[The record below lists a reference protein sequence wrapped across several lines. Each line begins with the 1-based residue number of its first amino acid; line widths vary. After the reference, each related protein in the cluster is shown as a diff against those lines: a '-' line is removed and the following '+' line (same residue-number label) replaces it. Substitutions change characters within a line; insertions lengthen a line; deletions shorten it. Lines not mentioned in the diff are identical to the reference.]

1 MLLLLRLVRSTE
13 VTEESISNSI
23 VVLALRQLF
32 LFVIVMSAFISAG
45 ISCQVEVHGFN
56 AEVYPNLP
64 ERGNL
69 TFGLA
74 PSETYTIQLLDIS
87 GRLVCALRLSIPGPM
102 LGGGP
107 GGSSGPMGQ
116 PSTQGSGGGGRLRS
130 SYSVS
135 AGASAS
141 AVSTPVTTEV
151 GGVVAPGWR
160 ERCGLGEN
168 MAIRSAAGQ
177 HVIKT
182 PSSLSSSSDESDVN
196 VP

>member
-1 MLLLLRLVRSTE
+1 MLLLLHLVR
-13 VTEESISNSI
+13 
-23 VVLALRQLF
+23 LL
-32 LFVIVMSAFISAG
+32 LFVIVMSGFISAG

-56 AEVYPNLP
+56 AEVYANLP
-64 ERGNL
+64 KRGNL
-69 TFGLA
+69 SFGLA
-74 PSETYTIQLLDIS
+74 PSEVYTIQLRDIS
-87 GRLVCALRLSIPGPM
+87 GRLICALRLSIPGPM
-102 LGGGP
+102 LGGGS

-135 AGASAS
+135 AGASTS
-141 AVSTPVTTEV
+141 VLSTPATV
-151 GGVVAPGWR
+151 GVGDGVAPGWR

-168 MAIRSAAGQ
+168 MAIQSATEQ

-182 PSSLSSSSDESDVN
+182 PSSSSSSSDESDAN